1 MANGVKQLL
10 EEYNHEED
18 KDGSEY
24 RRISRVALL
33 KILSEVENKSIDWKI
48 WGMFSI
54 PIIMIVLDKVLVKV
68 LG

>member
-10 EEYNHEED
+10 TEYNHEDD

-33 KILSEVENKSIDWKI
+33 EILEKVDKSSIDWKI

-54 PIIMIVLDKVLVKV
+54 PIIVIILDKVL
-68 LG
+68 